1 MLYIRPSYLSIF
13 CISFVTFVVAMASS
27 ISNRVVAQAE
37 EILSLDFVMQSYD
50 QGQIRPIVTSGL
62 GFVEVSADGK
72 FIYALGDGIYRVSD
86 GERVLT
92 VSSDVASIEF
102 SPDGKHFLQ
111 VNVGVGRLDDMVIVY
126 PTVNSVQFSSDGSYI
141 AVDTEG
147 VYRLSDSSRVE
158 HIAVS
163 TSYRFLGDSPF
174 VAVVRGEIY
183 HLTAPE
189 NTFIVPDKPEG
200 VWPHISP
207 NGQYAWA
214 RNANLIH
221 IASGQILS
229 PTGNNYVQFTPNERW
244 AIVRGYGIFDLS
256 TNSNTP
262 SIEFTSPTA
271 LLAISPLGKYFATLS
286 GVFSIED
293 GQKLID
299 TEHIDQPEFRF
310 APDDTSVVILPTLEL
325 YILEPLRSIHE
336 SLVGFQGYHANGR
349 YISTSTQLLQ
359 ANDLSVVFSWQ
370 ERQGNK
376 IFDKSGRFMAIA
388 DDAVYNL
395 ETGEKLFAIAGNPW
409 RFSVDSDYLD
419 IGYLTSPHAIY
430 RTSDSKRYEGLEPLY
445 TEFGLL
451 QVGQVVLVVQEDT
464 LQTPINIIQFKPD
477 MQTFANLRGDI
488 PVSNRYQDYD
498 YLAVLAIVDDWVQ
511 VGHGATTLWIQVDYE
526 DVLSLP

>member
-1 MLYIRPSYLSIF
+1 
-13 CISFVTFVVAMASS
+13 
-27 ISNRVVAQAE
+27 
-37 EILSLDFVMQSYD
+37 MQSYD
-50 QGQIRPIVTSGL
+50 QGQIRPIVTSGF

-92 VSSDVASIEF
+92 VSSDVTPIEF

-111 VNVGVGRLDDMVIVY
+111 MGVGVGRLDDMVIVY
-126 PTVNSVQFSSDGSYI
+126 PTVNFVQFSSDGSYI

-183 HLTAPE
+183 HLTAPA

-221 IASGQILS
+221 IASGQALS

-244 AIVRGYGIFDLS
+244 AIISGHGIFDLS
-256 TNSNTP
+256 TNSDIP
-262 SIEFTSPTA
+262 SIEFTSSTD
-271 LLAISPLGKYFATLS
+271 LLVISPLGKYFATPS

-299 TEHIDQPEFRF
+299 TEHIDQLEFRF

-325 YILEPLRSIHE
+325 YTLEPVSLISE
-336 SLVGFQGYHANGR
+336 SLIDFRDYHANGR

-370 ERQGNK
+370 EQRGNK
-376 IFDKSGRFMAIA
+376 IFDKSGCFMAVA

-430 RTSDSKRYEGLEPLY
+430 RMSDGKRHEGLEPLY

-464 LQTPINIIQFKPD
+464 LQTPIKIIQFKPE
-477 MQTFANLRGDI
+477 MQTFADRSSNV

-498 YLAVLAIVDDWVQ
+498 YLAVLDIVDDWVQ
-511 VGHGATTLWIQVDYE
+511 VGHGVTTFWVQVNPD
-526 DVLSLP
+526 DIFSLPFRS